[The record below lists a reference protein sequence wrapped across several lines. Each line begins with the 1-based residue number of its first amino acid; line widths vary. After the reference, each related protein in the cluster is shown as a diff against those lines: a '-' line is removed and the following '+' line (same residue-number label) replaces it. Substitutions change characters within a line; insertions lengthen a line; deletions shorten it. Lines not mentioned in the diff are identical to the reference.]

1 MEEAEALPNLLS
13 GMKDISLKNVSKGK
27 KILEKTRKEADH
39 LCSSFENPQKAKEHL
54 LQNIKELT
62 EDSEKVV
69 KSYKEFLVF
78 LTTGEKPQNSQNFLM
93 EAWKGDLY
101 EKKGFS
107 ALRKLCKNLV
117 ETQSFLEQPYD
128 ELISQ
133 IL

>member
-1 MEEAEALPNLLS
+1 MEEVEALLNLLS
-13 GMKDISLKNVSKGK
+13 GMRDISLKNVSKGK
-27 KILEKTRKEADH
+27 KILEKTKKEADK
-39 LCSSFENPQKAKEHL
+39 LCETFPEPQKAKEHL

-62 EDSEKVV
+62 EDSDNVL
-69 KSYKEFLVF
+69 KSHKEFLAF
-78 LTTGEKPQNSQNFLM
+78 LTSGEKPQNQNFLM
-93 EAWKGDLY
+93 EAWRGDLY

-117 ETQSFLEQPYD
+117 ETQTFLEQPYD